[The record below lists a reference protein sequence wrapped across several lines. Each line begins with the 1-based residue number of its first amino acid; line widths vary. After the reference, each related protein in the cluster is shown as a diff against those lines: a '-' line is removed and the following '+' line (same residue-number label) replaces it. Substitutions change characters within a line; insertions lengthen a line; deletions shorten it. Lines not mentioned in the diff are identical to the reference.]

1 MRSSAKP
8 FRAPSSRDRRRN
20 SGCIR
25 FICTEVSRMERGT
38 VTKNTTDS
46 VGDSHSS
53 MTKEPATV
61 RTLVQICRRSVDRE
75 VFTVSTS

>member
-1 MRSSAKP
+1 
-8 FRAPSSRDRRRN
+8 
-20 SGCIR
+20 
-25 FICTEVSRMERGT
+25 MERGT

-61 RTLVQICRRSVDRE
+61 RTLVQICRRSVERE